1 MADIRAFRGIRPR
14 RDIAEKVAELPYDVV
29 NSDEAREVTK
39 GNPYSFYHITKPE
52 IDLPRNIDPYHED
65 VYRAGKENLERFMKE
80 GLLFQDEKPCLY
92 LYTQVMDGRSQT
104 GLMACVSIDDYI
116 ADRVKKHELTRKDK
130 EEDRTRHLD
139 ILNNN
144 TGLVFLIFKE
154 DGSKKELFAR
164 AALREPEY
172 DILAVDGIRHILRLI
187 DDNTL
192 IDGFVRA
199 MKNDIFYI
207 ADGHHRAASAVNV
220 GLARRKKNPSYTGE
234 EEFNRFLAVIF
245 PHDQLRILPYNRT
258 VKDLNGLTEDAFIAR
273 LEKDFT
279 VAKTGM
285 KNPENTHS
293 LCMYLSGRWHTL
305 VPRFAIPTDPI
316 DGLDVKIIQDRILGP
331 VLGIK
336 DPRTDKRVD
345 FIGGIRGTAELEKL
359 VNSGVCRVAF
369 SMYPTTVEQL
379 INVSDTGNIMPP
391 KSTWF
396 EPKLRDGLVTHDLG

>member
-14 RDIAEKVAELPYDVV
+14 KDIAGKVAELPYDVV
-29 NSDEAREVTK
+29 NTDEAREVAK

-52 IDLPRNIDPYHED
+52 IDLPRDIDPYHED
-65 VYRAGKENLERFMKE
+65 VYRAGRKNLDQFVKD
-80 GLLFQDEKPCLY
+80 GLLFQDKKPSMY

-116 ADRVKKHELTRKDK
+116 ANRIKKHELTRKDK

-164 AALREPEY
+164 AAAREPEY
-172 DILAVDGIRHILRLI
+172 DILAPDGIRHILRLI
-187 DDNTL
+187 DDDSL
-192 IDGFVRA
+192 ISEFVSA
-199 MKNDIFYI
+199 MKRDAFYI

-220 GLARRKKNPSYTGE
+220 GLARRKKNPSFTGD

-258 VKDLNGLTEDAFIAR
+258 VKDLNGMTEAGFIGR
-273 LEKDFT
+273 LEKDFIIT
-279 VAKTGM
+279 KTGM
-285 KNPENTHS
+285 KTPEGTHS
-293 LCMYLSGRWHTL
+293 LCMYLSGAWYTM
-305 VPRFAIPTDPI
+305 VPRFVIPEDPI
-316 DGLDVKIIQDRILGP
+316 DALDVKIIQDRILGP
-331 VLGIK
+331 VLGIN

-359 VNSGVCRVAF
+359 VNSGACKVAF

-379 INVSDTGNIMPP
+379 IKVSDTDNIMPP